1 MSKVATAVKQL
12 DEDLANAEVSARKA
26 LAAANATQAE
36 VAARRAEAQRA
47 NELKATA
54 EREAAA
60 KAATGNAA
68 ANTT

>member
-1 MSKVATAVKQL
+1 MKQL
-12 DEDLANAEVSARKA
+12 DDDLAAAEVSARKA
-26 LAAANATQAE
+26 LASANATQAE

-54 EREAAA
+54 EREAA
-60 KAATGNAA
+60 KAATGNSA